1 MAEEL
6 QPWRRFLG
14 THYPGTM
21 RIEVGSAIDRHM
33 AELITVRLRRRRP
46 LLKLVPASW
55 IFRVVAPE
63 ARRLRRSFLRGVVA
77 VGVSITVLIVLITLG
92 S

>member
-1 MAEEL
+1 VGEEL

-14 THYPGTM
+14 THYAGTM
-21 RIEVGSAIDRHM
+21 RIAVGSVIDQHV

-46 LLKLVPASW
+46 LLKFVPASW

-77 VGVSITVLIVLITLG
+77 VAASIAVLIVLITLG